1 MWTVTFWKAITERAV
16 FTMVEVLVP
25 MLVLTRIDMLDWA
38 ATFWVVTSA
47 GVLALLK
54 GLLASR
60 VGSDGPSMISAEKL
74 APPAGPDG

>member
-1 MWTVTFWKAITERAV
+1 
-16 FTMVEVLVP
+16 
-25 MLVLTRIDMLDWA
+25 MLDWA